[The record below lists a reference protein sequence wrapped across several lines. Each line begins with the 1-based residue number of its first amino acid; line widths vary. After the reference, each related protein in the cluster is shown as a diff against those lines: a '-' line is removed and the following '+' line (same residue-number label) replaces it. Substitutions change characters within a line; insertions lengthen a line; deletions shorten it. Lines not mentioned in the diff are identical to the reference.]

1 MRQVILL
8 MIGLAV
14 GAIAAANIGAALR
27 QRDAY
32 PRGLMQVM
40 QHDLGRLRD
49 AARGGHCD
57 AGTATTLQQLRGLSG
72 QIESAIYANTAAEA
86 AFANHAQRLRT
97 ALPEAVDCKTL
108 APAIERADSACDA
121 CHRQYR

>member
-8 MIGLAV
+8 LLGLAV

-49 AARGGHCD
+49 AARSSRCD
-57 AGTATTLQQLRGLSG
+57 AGAATTLQQLRGLSG
-72 QIESAIYANTAAEA
+72 QIESAVYANAAPEA
-86 AFANHAQRLRT
+86 AFVKYAQRLRT
-97 ALPEAVDCKTL
+97 ALPAAVDCKTL
-108 APAIERADSACDA
+108 AAAIERTDSACDA